1 MRRKEKKGKMRRNR
15 KMKDEKKREKGRM
28 RRKEKKELSLIHI

>member
-28 RRKEKKELSLIHI
+28 RRKEKKER